1 MPAGRDESQKGS
13 FPTPG
18 GLRLVQ
24 AGFVAIRVLAGWRFY
39 LFLLWARGKSAD
51 FVAQSPVG
59 RGRSRARAWLLA
71 EAAGRGRWPVEQ
83 PHSAADAARVLLLG
97 PVGKTGR
104 GIWAVAF
111 YPALLI
117 AYGSLLGP

>member
-1 MPAGRDESQKGS
+1 MPAGRDENQKGA

-24 AGFVAIRVLAGWRFY
+24 VGVVAIRVLAGWRLY

-71 EAAGRGRWPVEQ
+71 EAAGPWSSPIPPRMP
-83 PHSAADAARVLLLG
+83 RV
-97 PVGKTGR
+97 
-104 GIWAVAF
+104 F
-111 YPALLI
+111 Y
-117 AYGSLLGP
+117 SLVQ